1 MDTLAITGI
10 IISYLI
16 IALLLIS
23 FIIYSKRSLK
33 IKVVSCIIS
42 AVFFLVSFM
51 SYPPLLGWATSENLP
66 VRFRLISAHVQQP
79 DKLSG
84 DEGTIYLWLTKL
96 DDLTSVQT
104 PRSHKLPYSNV
115 LHEKV
120 INANA
125 KLDKGIAQLGEF
137 ENKQDID
144 IIGKGKSNIELISN
158 QIQFYDLPDPL
169 FPDK

>member
-1 MDTLAITGI
+1 M
-10 IISYLI
+10 
-16 IALLLIS
+16 
-23 FIIYSKRSLK
+23 
-33 IKVVSCIIS
+33 
-42 AVFFLVSFM
+42 
-51 SYPPLLGWATSENLP
+51 
-66 VRFRLISAHVQQP
+66 
-79 DKLSG
+79 
-84 DEGTIYLWLTKL
+84 WLTKL

-144 IIGKGKSNIELISN
+144 IIGKGKSNVELISH

>member
-23 FIIYSKRSLK
+23 FIVYSKRSLK
-33 IKVVSCIIS
+33 IKVVSCIIT
-42 AVFFLVSFM
+42 AIFFQVSFM

-66 VRFRLISAHVQQP
+66 VRFRLISAHVKQP

>member
-51 SYPPLLGWATSENLP
+51 SYPPLLGWATNENLP